1 MTTNSASNRD
11 LLITAI
17 TQFDNV
23 LRAAAASSAHN
34 STPCADYDLT
44 GLVAHVTVV
53 VDRLAQTLGTP
64 KTYQDGDPDWAS
76 ARDQALHAIATA
88 DPGKTVTLPF
98 GTMPAQAAFGVLL
111 GELATHGWDLAVAID
126 RTDLLDQTLGT
137 AAASLVSARIP
148 EHPRDGMPFGPVI
161 PVAADAPPYDRLA
174 EWMGRD
180 PAWC

>member
-1 MTTNSASNRD
+1 MTTSSASNRD
-11 LLITAI
+11 LLTAAI

-23 LRAAAASSAHN
+23 IRAAPASSAHAP
-34 STPCADYDLT
+34 TPCPDYNVT
-44 GLVAHVTVV
+44 ELVAHVAAV

-64 KTYQDGDPDWAS
+64 RTGQGGDPNWAS
-76 ARDQALHAIATA
+76 ARDQALQAIATA

-98 GTMPAQAAFGVLL
+98 GTMPAQAAYGVLL
-111 GELATHGWDLAVAID
+111 GELATHGWDLAIAIE
-126 RTDLLDQTLGT
+126 RPDLLDQSLGA

-174 EWMGRD
+174 GWMGRN
-180 PAWC
+180 PAW